1 MLGTAL
7 CLSSKDPHRD
17 IFGAFNALTES
28 KLLIKAEEADG
39 SSFHGAW
46 EKIKGYITSS
56 DQHIN
61 ANGEP
66 QRETVSYTYT
76 LCASRWFSSHD
87 YMLA

>member
-56 DQHIN
+56 DQ
-61 ANGEP
+61 P

-76 LCASRWFSSHD
+76 LCASR
-87 YMLA
+87 